1 MVLGEFSTTIDEGF
15 LIENGV
21 KKHPVKNLMA
31 GGHILDLFKNIEVIA
46 REGRTFGKGHFFPI
60 IKVRD
65 VKLSG
70 E

>member
-1 MVLGEFSTTIDEGF
+1 M
-15 LIENGV
+15 

-46 REGRTFGKGHFFPI
+46 REGRTFSRGHFFPI